1 MTDLSGDEPCSTQD
15 ETANPERCEVEP
27 EDRSDWSKDADRA
40 DLVHRIYDTALDNS
54 LWPDMILRVF
64 EVIEKTQADPV
75 SKEDLLD
82 IQRHFARALSLSE
95 KMLALEN
102 SVELKD
108 RLLDHLGISMI
119 FLGEQ
124 GELISQKDR
133 SDKQAYVP
141 NPKFLPDR
149 PEVQDMIS
157 ASQQAEGPV
166 IRAEPGGTMPAQIL
180 FSRRQMVSRSLPQG
194 VAWVLVCVDK
204 TAEQLADHV
213 GQNFALTPAK
223 TRLLAG
229 FLRHGNLR
237 RAAEDCGTSYETGR
251 TYLKDICQ
259 SMGVRGQSE
268 LLQYILFS
276 SPVIPNDSPA
286 NAETL
291 KTRQVLQHD
300 DGKTLEIFTLGAQ
313 SGYPLIMFDALTG
326 GALDILGYPERYQP
340 LLDRLGA
347 RLIIPC
353 RPGTFRSS
361 FRVQHSASDYAEDV
375 AMISERLGLSRFS
388 LLGYSYGSVA
398 VLGAAHHLRDRVD
411 RITLASVFYPN
422 YVAPNW
428 KEMDFFYQIASIIG
442 RRWPGLLRRVIPFLA
457 NSILHNMDNFCD
469 RAAARADC
477 AHEEAI
483 LNAPMVRQ
491 RSRDMLEERISQGM
505 DGLIQEYQLIAQPLD
520 VDLGQ
525 ITAPVQLFHGMCD
538 RINPMGGA
546 EALAQDL
553 GQVRLHKLPDMGHAF
568 IYAEWDWLLKAAMG
582 QPFDIPAATRRGLL
596 TSG

>member
-1 MTDLSGDEPCSTQD
+1 MTALSGDKPCSPQD
-15 ETANPERCEVEP
+15 ETTDTGRSAVGPENTLVWP
-27 EDRSDWSKDADRA
+27 TDADRA

-64 EVIEKTQADPV
+64 DVIEKPEADPALA
-75 SKEDLLD
+75 EDLLD
-82 IQRHFARALSLSE
+82 LQRHFARALSLSE

-102 SVELKD
+102 SVDLKN
-108 RLLDHLGISMI
+108 RLLDQLGISMMM
-119 FLGEQ
+119 LGDQ
-124 GELISQKDR
+124 GELISHEAPSAAR
-133 SDKQAYVP
+133 L
-141 NPKFLPDR
+141 FLQRPDLL
-149 PEVQDMIS
+149 PGPSALKGMIS
-157 ASQQAEGPV
+157 EYDQTGGPV
-166 IRAEPGGTMPAQIL
+166 IRTEPDGTMPALIL
-180 FSRRQMVSRSLPQG
+180 FSRRQMVGRSLPQG

-204 TAEQLADHV
+204 TADQLADHF
-213 GQNFALTPAK
+213 GQSFALTPAK

-259 SMGVRGQSE
+259 SIGVRGQAE

-276 SPVIPNDSPA
+276 SSVIPNDNPTR
-286 NAETL
+286 AEARG
-291 KTRQVLQHD
+291 TRHVLQRG
-300 DGKTLEIFTLGAQ
+300 DGGTLEIFTLGAQ

-340 LLDRLGA
+340 LLDKLGA

-361 FRVQHSASDYAEDV
+361 FRKQQSACDYAQDV
-375 AMISERLGLSRFS
+375 AMICERLGLSRFS
-388 LLGYSYGSVA
+388 LMGYSYGSVA
-398 VLGAAHHLRDRVD
+398 VLGAAHQLRDRVD
-411 RITLASVFYPN
+411 RVTLASVFYPD

-469 RAAARADC
+469 RAAARAHC
-477 AHEEAI
+477 PHEEAI
-483 LNAPMVRQ
+483 LHAPMVRQ
-491 RSRDMLEERISQGM
+491 RSRDMLEERIAQGM
-505 DGLIQEYQLIAQPLD
+505 DGLIQEYQIIAQPLNL
-520 VDLGQ
+520 DLGQ
-525 ITAPVQLFHGMCD
+525 IEAPVQLFHGMCD

-553 GQVRLHKLPDMGHAF
+553 GQVTLHKIPDMGHAF

-582 QPFDIPAATRRGLL
+582 HPVTIPKANRRGIL